1 MQRLEREIDE
11 AQREEFRQRF
21 DTVRV
26 TQLMLTM
33 LPLDQAA
40 AIQASLLQPASLP
53 AATLPDGTPIT
64 GPAGGGITAG
74 GGGGGAGG
82 SSLEPLRPSRVSSR
96 TPSRPASPGRSTI
109 STRSDGVGPLRN
121 NLESL
126 LSLTSRSGAAGEPR
140 APWQSHIGLL
150 RDGLARPEKRARGAD
165 ASALLLPSA
174 AAAAGVGAAG
184 LGGGGGGPVGGGASC
199 GASSS
204 LPPLSLSRQR
214 SLERSGT
221 PADAQGWGGQPGAP
235 KRAELEHAVNTYFS
249 SLATVADHALD
260 ALPPLRASGPPAA
273 QPE

>member
-1 MQRLEREIDE
+1 M
-11 AQREEFRQRF
+11 
-21 DTVRV
+21 
-26 TQLMLTM
+26 
-33 LPLDQAA
+33 
-40 AIQASLLQPASLP
+40 
-53 AATLPDGTPIT
+53 
-64 GPAGGGITAG
+64 
-74 GGGGGAGG
+74 
-82 SSLEPLRPSRVSSR
+82 
-96 TPSRPASPGRSTI
+96 
-109 STRSDGVGPLRN
+109 
-121 NLESL
+121 
-126 LSLTSRSGAAGEPR
+126 TSRSGAAGEPR